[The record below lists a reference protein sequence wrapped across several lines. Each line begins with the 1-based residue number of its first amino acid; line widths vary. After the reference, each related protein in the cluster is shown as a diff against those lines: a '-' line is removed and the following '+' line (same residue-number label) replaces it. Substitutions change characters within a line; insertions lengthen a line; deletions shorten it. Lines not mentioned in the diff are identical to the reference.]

1 MEMVL
6 LLISLFLLF
15 FFSLFFLFKN
25 SSNNANNLP
34 PGPPPF
40 PIIGNLFQLG
50 SKPHSTLAQL
60 SQTYGPLFSLKFGSQ
75 LVVVASSP
83 GAASEVLKTHDNVLS
98 GRYIIYNARSKNY
111 VEHSMVWAPECTE
124 EWKNL
129 RKICRKKLFSS
140 RAIEGHAR
148 ILREG
153 KVEEMMVL
161 LREKEGELVKVSEV
175 VFGTIFNV
183 LGCLIFS
190 KDVFDHVRGDEEV
203 RDVKGH
209 LCRMLELGSAISL
222 ADCFPIL
229 GWMTWGR
236 KVSEECR
243 RNVFASW
250 RDIIKERRESLSRS
264 SSGAM
269 VGHGSSST
277 DDDKEDFLTSLIKA
291 GFNNDQINALLLEI
305 FGAAADTTTSTIEWA
320 MVEILKNPRVLHKV
334 RSELAERLNPKSENK
349 TNNVH
354 KMALKEA
361 DLPHLPYLQ
370 AITKE
375 TLRLHP
381 ATPLLLPRRALQTCK
396 VMGYTI
402 PKDCQILVNAW
413 AIGRDS
419 KTWEDALAFL
429 PERFLES
436 QVDYRGNGN
445 FELVPFGGGRRICP
459 GVPLASQ
466 LIPLI
471 VGSMIWNFDWRLPH
485 GMSLHELSRD
495 EKFGL
500 TLQKDPP
507 LVLVHGTLKID

>member
-1 MEMVL
+1 MVL
-6 LLISLFLLF
+6 LLILFPITLLLF
-15 FFSLFFLFKN
+15 FLSFFFLFN
-25 SSNNANNLP
+25 YSSNANNLP

-50 SKPHSTLAQL
+50 SKPHSSLAQL

-83 GAASEVLKTHDNVLS
+83 RAASEVLKTHDNILS

-124 EWKNL
+124 AWKNL
-129 RKICRKKLFSS
+129 RKICRTKLFSP

-148 ILREG
+148 MREV
-153 KVEEMMVL
+153 KVEEMMGM
-161 LREKEGELVKVSEV
+161 LREKEGEMVKVSEV

-190 KDVFDHVRGDEEV
+190 KDVFDVRGDEEI
-203 RDVKGH
+203 RDLKGH

-222 ADCFPIL
+222 ADCFPKL
-229 GWMTWGR
+229 GWITRGR

-250 RDIIKERRESLSRS
+250 RDIIKERRESLNS
-264 SSGAM
+264 SAM
-269 VGHGSSST
+269 VGHGGS
-277 DDDKEDFLTSLIKA
+277 DDDKEDFLSSLIKA
-291 GFNNDQINALLLEI
+291 GFSNDQINALLLEI
-305 FGAAADTTTSTIEWA
+305 FGAAADTTASTIEWA
-320 MVEILKNPRVLHKV
+320 MVEILKNLRVLHKL
-334 RSELAERLNPKSENK
+334 RSELTERLNPKSGNT

-354 KMALKEA
+354 KMTLKEA

-381 ATPLLLPRRALQTCK
+381 ATPLLLPRRALKACK
-396 VMGYTI
+396 VMEYTI

-413 AIGRDS
+413 AIGRDP
-419 KTWEDALAFL
+419 KTWENALAFL

-471 VGSMIWNFDWRLPH
+471 VGSMIWNFDWGLPC
-485 GMSLHELSRD
+485 GMSPHELTRE

-507 LVLVHGTLKID
+507 LVLVHRTRETD